1 MKLFSSDTGKPVT
14 ILSAVFSILIIIAA
28 SSFTLAQQKVSRRFP
43 AGKNVRFE
51 LKNVTGTITVET
63 WQRDEI
69 MVTALMD
76 NRKATFNPRQTDT
89 GLVIDIVGDNRGRGD
104 IGDMNFKIQ
113 LPVRSSVDLETRS
126 GQINVS
132 NIQGDLVRAHIWTS
146 GDIQLLG
153 VNAARVFASN
163 TSGDIF
169 FHGESSE
176 AIDFGEGSRFYLRVS
191 FILSSGR
198 SSKRQQTVNRPFDD
212 AYHYAS

>member
-1 MKLFSSDTGKPVT
+1 MKLFSSDTRKPVT
-14 ILSAVFSILIIIAA
+14 ILSAVSSILIILAA
-28 SSFTLAQQKVSRRFP
+28 SSFAVAQQKVSRRFP

-132 NIQGDLVRAHIWTS
+132 NIQGDPFSLMASLPPAAPTNSSRA
-146 GDIQLLG
+146 
-153 VNAARVFASN
+153 AARSVCNYRRIVAF
-163 TSGDIF
+163 TS
-169 FHGESSE
+169 
-176 AIDFGEGSRFYLRVS
+176 SRR
-191 FILSSGR
+191 R
-198 SSKRQQTVNRPFDD
+198 R
-212 AYHYAS
+212 